1 MKGKKGQEFAIG
13 AVVFLFLVI
22 FIGGFIVLLLGF
34 DTVEPNHLG
43 VMLSWGQITGVM
55 QPGTKWTGLTTSVVS
70 YDMRI
75 RKASID
81 LTGDNYA
88 PSKEGQKIFATIDV
102 NYRVKNNPET
112 VKSLY
117 ANVGTDDV
125 IADRLN
131 IDPLIIESLKQ
142 VTSQYTAMDILE
154 KRQEIKD
161 KTIENIKKNF
171 PVDYF
176 EIENIVITN
185 IAFTKAFTDEIE
197 AKQTA
202 IQTALKEQNN
212 LESVKFQQQQEIEK
226 YKAQAQLIE
235 LQSKA
240 LTELTLKQKML
251 DKWTGQLPTTLIIT
265 PSSNGIFLDL
275 ARGELNLNSSG

>member
-1 MKGKKGQEFAIG
+1 MIGKKGQDMAVGVGVTIFA
-13 AVVFLFLVI
+13 VLL
-22 FIGGFIVLLLGF
+22 IGGIIIALMGF

-43 VMLSWGQITGVM
+43 VKVAWGQITGVM
-55 QPGTKWTGLTTSVVS
+55 QPSTQWTGLFVSVIP

-81 LTGDNYA
+81 LSGDNYA

-125 IADRLN
+125 IAERLN
-131 IDPLIIESLKQ
+131 INPIVIEAFKQ
-142 VTSQYTAMDILE
+142 TSSQYTAMDILE
-154 KRQEIKD
+154 KRQEVKD
-161 KTIENIKKNF
+161 KTIDTIKKNF
-171 PVDYF
+171 PAQYF
-176 EIENIVITN
+176 EIDNIVITN
-185 IAFTKAFTDEIE
+185 IAFTSEFANEIE
-197 AKQTA
+197 AKQTS

-212 LESVKFQQQQEIEK
+212 LEVIKFQQQQEIEK
-226 YKAQAQLIE
+226 YKAQAQMIE

-251 DKWTGQLPTTLIIT
+251 DKWSGYLPQTLIIT
-265 PSSNGIFLDL
+265 PTTGGLFMDL
-275 ARGELNLNSSG
+275 AKGELNVTS